1 MAKRKQHNLKEYL
14 REIGKI
20 TAWFD
25 AQGEIDIEEAMEK
38 VKHAVGLIQSSKD
51 RLAEVE
57 NEFQEI
63 RKEIGPTS

>member
-1 MAKRKQHNLKEYL
+1 MAKQKKHNLKEYL

-25 AQGEIDIEEAMEK
+25 AQEEIDVEEAVEK
-38 VKHAVGLIQSSKD
+38 VKRAAGLIKSSKD

-57 NEFQEI
+57 NEFKEI
-63 RKEIGPTS
+63 RKEIGD